1 VFAPFKGNFKP
12 ILMLEQL
19 FSKKVYTAGTVLENQ
34 LIHYFNGK
42 ITKIE
47 SANPPSS
54 VRRVENLSAGFIDI
68 HINGGEQFYFTQYP
82 TVDTVKDID
91 QSFNALGTAYT
102 LPTLVTSSL
111 ENILRGIDAVRTY
124 KAHHPESGVL
134 GMHLE
139 GPFLNPIKRGAH
151 MAKYVRKPTNT
162 ELAEIIS
169 NGRDIIKIITI
180 APEMFEP
187 EQIQMLLDSGI
198 IVSAGHSN
206 ATYQEACAAFE
217 QGVKLC
223 THLYNAMSPLQH
235 RKPGLVGAVFNTD
248 SVYAP
253 IIPDGLH
260 CDFAAA
266 EIAYKIKKDKLFLIS
281 DALFIGGKV
290 TEFKWQEFDAKL
302 INGEYI
308 NSDGNLAGS
317 AISLADAVRNAVS
330 KFNIPLHEA
339 IDMVT
344 HRPACAIG
352 QELLLGSVAVGYPAV
367 FTVFDDALSA
377 FEVVK

>member
-1 VFAPFKGNFKP
+1 
-12 ILMLEQL
+12 MLEQL
-19 FSKKVYTAGTVLENQ
+19 FAEKVYTAGTVLENQ
-34 LIHYFNGK
+34 LIHCFNGK

-47 SANPPSS
+47 STDPPSS
-54 VRRVENLSAGFIDI
+54 IRRVENLSAGFIDI

-82 TVDTVKDID
+82 IVDTVKDID
-91 QSFNALGTAYT
+91 QSFNTLGTAYT

-111 ENILRGIDAVRTY
+111 ENILQGIEAVKIY
-124 KAHHPESGVL
+124 MASHPQSGVL

-139 GPFLNPIKRGAH
+139 GPFLNPVKRGAH
-151 MAKYVRKPTNT
+151 MAKYVRRPTDT

-169 NGRDIIKIITI
+169 HGRDIIKIITI
-180 APEMFEP
+180 APEMFER
-187 EQIQMLLDSGI
+187 EQIEMLLDSGI
-198 IVSAGHSN
+198 TVSAGHSN
-206 ATYQEACAAFE
+206 ATYQEASASFA
-217 QGVKLC
+217 QGIKLC

-260 CDFAAA
+260 CDFEAA

-308 NSDGNLAGS
+308 NSNGNLAGS
-317 AISLADAVRNAVS
+317 AISLADAVRNVVN
-330 KFNIPLHEA
+330 KLNIPLNEA

-344 HRPACAIG
+344 YRPACAI
-352 QELLLGSVAVGYPAV
+352 EHEHLIGSVAVGYPAV
-367 FTVFDDALSA
+367 FTVFDNALST
-377 FEVVK
+377 FEVAK